1 MVGLV
6 LDFFIFKL
14 AGKSMNIKNKIFNKT
29 AAAFCVMSG
38 ILFTQTSAFGA
49 ATMTIQPNNS
59 GGYVANLSGT
69 INTAGLTFDSTGFG
83 TNALN
88 ASSQGILLG
97 ASGSRSSSLS
107 IYSGVSGGSSW
118 GSLLKFG
125 SIGSGDEFLLI
136 GQLGLMALPTGYQ
149 SGAAISSSATYTT
162 SGVLNAGTY
171 TYTWGAGA
179 NADSLTVIISP
190 ANPVPT
196 VASVSPTTGSTA
208 GGTAITITGT
218 DLTGATAITVGGAAC
233 TNVTASSTSATCT
246 TPAGTAGT
254 ASVEVTTPGG
264 TSSANTLFT
273 YMTPVASPIPTL
285 SEWAMILMASL
296 MGLFAFTR
304 IRRQS

>member
-1 MVGLV
+1 MSL
-6 LDFFIFKL
+6 KT
-14 AGKSMNIKNKIFNKT
+14 KIFNKT
-29 AAAFCVMSG
+29 AAAFCVLSG

-59 GGYVANLSGT
+59 GYVANLSGT
-69 INTAGLTFDSTGFG
+69 INTAGLTLLG
-83 TNALN
+83 TSSFANAL
-88 ASSQGILLG
+88 AADDHRIALG
-97 ASGSRSSSLS
+97 VNGSGTSRLS
-107 IYSGVSGGSSW
+107 DYSGISGGSSW
-118 GSLLKFG
+118 GSFLIFG
-125 SIGSGDEFLLI
+125 SVGSGDEFVLL
-136 GQLGLMALPTGYQ
+136 GRHGRLALPAGYQ
-149 SGAAISSSATYTT
+149 SGAAISSSATFTT
-162 SGVLNAGTY
+162 RGILNAGTY
-171 TYTWGAGA
+171 TYTWGAGT

-218 DLTGATAITVGGAAC
+218 DLTGATAITVDGAAC

-273 YMTPVASPIPTL
+273 YVTPVAAPIPTL
-285 SEWAMILMASL
+285 SEWAMIFLASL
-296 MGLFAFTR
+296 MGLFAFAR